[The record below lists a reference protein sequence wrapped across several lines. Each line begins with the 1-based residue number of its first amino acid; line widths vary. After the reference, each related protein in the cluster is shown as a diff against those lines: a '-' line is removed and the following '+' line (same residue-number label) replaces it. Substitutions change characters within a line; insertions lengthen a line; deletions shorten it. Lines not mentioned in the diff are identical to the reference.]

1 MRGSARPLYGHTG
14 PPEPLL
20 SRAKRS
26 ATRHCLTDRLGRRVQ
41 GLHCSTGLGL
51 SILCFVV
58 AYTHS
63 PWNCKVRVLIIDNT
77 VRESRLCILLKD
89 NRPTPGVIA
98 DRNLVYVQNFTPR
111 RTYVLFLDSNGNPA
125 CKSAL
130 FVLMARRYGM
140 ISLFS
145 CASYLGCFPT
155 HSIIVFKLF
164 FFTAL
169 E

>member
-1 MRGSARPLYGHTG
+1 MRGSAWPLYGQTG
-14 PPEPLL
+14 PPEPPSQQSEGIGYPGPPTLAD
-20 SRAKRS
+20 R
-26 ATRHCLTDRLGRRVQ
+26 DRLGRRVQ

-63 PWNCKVRVLIIDNT
+63 PWNCKIRVLIIDNT

-89 NRPTPGVIA
+89 KRPTPSVIV

-125 CKSAL
+125 YL
-130 FVLMARRYGM
+130 L
-140 ISLFS
+140 ISTFS
-145 CASYLGCFPT
+145 TLVS
-155 HSIIVFKLF
+155 
-164 FFTAL
+164 
-169 E
+169 